1 MVREVDQTFEC
12 RAVTE
17 PSSVLD
23 QTRNSHVD
31 AIEVLNHSSS
41 MTTETTSPTTSLATK
56 TAVTAAPTSSTP
68 NSSCSTIV

>member
-1 MVREVDQTFEC
+1 MVREVDQAFEG

-23 QTRNSHVD
+23 QTCNSHVD
-31 AIEVLNHSSS
+31 AIEVLNHSSA